1 MSATIPQDLLLC
13 EQQWAQKIGTQH
25 RAERILLTGESHR
38 CANWQFQAACTL
50 VQATQTPADVLAEP
64 NSLPWREA
72 SFDRIIS
79 LHSHTSTADLA
90 YWLQQC
96 WQVVAPQGS
105 LLLFG
110 CCPHFMWHKKQPAP
124 DNANVQAALDVQ
136 RIAQNIGWNC
146 VAECYFHCLPVL
158 SWRYALFSW
167 AWYEHENRIASPIA
181 AAYGFHLTKQT
192 VQVRPNQEYAE
203 QWDGEMPYA
212 VAKQIAD

>member
-50 VQATQTPADVLAEP
+50 VQATQAPADVLAEP

-96 WQVVAPQGS
+96 WQVVAPQGP
-105 LLLFG
+105 LMLFG
-110 CCPHFMWHKKQPAP
+110 CCPHFMWHKKHPAP
-124 DNANVQAALDVQ
+124 
-136 RIAQNIGWNC
+136 QNPMCRLLWTC
-146 VAECYFHCLPVL
+146 
-158 SWRYALFSW
+158 S
-167 AWYEHENRIASPIA
+167 ASPKILAGIVLPNVISIA
-181 AAYGFHLTKQT
+181 CLCCRGDTICFRGRGMNTK
-192 VQVRPNQEYAE
+192 
-203 QWDGEMPYA
+203 
-212 VAKQIAD
+212 IALPARLLRLMVFT